1 MNPTRITCSAAAVL
15 LLTAC
20 GTAGTDDPQHDADR
34 RATLPERSATRQD
47 TLLIEGMPEP
57 TTSQLV
63 RSPDRFGVP
72 FSTYVPDG
80 IETSFEEGG
89 DSAGV
94 RFSAAFAGVREPNAY
109 MHVRLY
115 VPGAIPDPAEV
126 AASFL
131 RTRRPQD
138 HPVDGSQVDPPH
150 EQVDAPSW
158 GDTAFAFRYAGE
170 GGRMYMGRIVL
181 ARHDARQ
188 FHVLTHYPA
197 EYGDGLEPRFARI
210 LDTWR
215 WEDTGEMLTGG
226 AAGDAGPARPA
237 VAR

>member
-1 MNPTRITCSAAAVL
+1 MTVNRMVRGAAAAL
-15 LLTAC
+15 LLAAC
-20 GTAGTDDPQHDADR
+20 GAPAPDDPQAHPDS
-34 RATLPERSATRQD
+34 RAALPERPSTRQD
-47 TLLIEGMPEP
+47 TLLIEGMPEL

-63 RSPDRFGVP
+63 RSPAGFGAP

-109 MHVRLY
+109 MHLRLY
-115 VPGAIPDPAEV
+115 APGATPDPAEV

-138 HPVDGSQVDPPH
+138 HPVDGGEVDPPH

-158 GDTAFAFRYAGE
+158 GDAAFAFRYAGE
-170 GGRMYMGRIVL
+170 GAALYVGRIVL
-181 ARHDARQ
+181 ARHGQLR
-188 FHVLTHYPA
+188 FHVITHYPA
-197 EYGDGLEPRFARI
+197 EYGDGLGPRFARI
-210 LDTWR
+210 LDDWR
-215 WEDTGEMLTGG
+215 WEDTGGMLTGD
-226 AAGDAGPARPA
+226 AAAVTAPAGPE